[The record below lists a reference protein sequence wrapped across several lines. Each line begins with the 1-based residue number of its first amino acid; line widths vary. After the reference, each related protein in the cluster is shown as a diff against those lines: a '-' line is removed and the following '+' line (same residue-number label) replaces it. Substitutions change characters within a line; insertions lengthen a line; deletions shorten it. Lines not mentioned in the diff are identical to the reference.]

1 MPAPDKATEIK
12 ALVSLVIAFFTALWG
27 WVGWMILL
35 LIICI
40 FADYVTG
47 TWAAKAHG
55 EWSSAAAREG
65 LWHKLGEISA
75 LLVAAL
81 ADIAIGVLLQS
92 GGETLI
98 GGLEYDAYLTMS
110 VSVWYVFTELGSI
123 LENCRKLGAPIPA
136 WLVEG
141 VGRLKAKADR
151 AKSDGK
157 ETAEGKH
164 VKKD

>member
-12 ALVSLVIAFFTALWG
+12 ALISLVIAFFTALWG

-40 FADYVTG
+40 FADYITG

-92 GGETLI
+92 GAESLI
-98 GGLEYDAYLTMS
+98 GGLEYDAYLTMI
-110 VSVWYVFTELGSI
+110 VSVWYVFPPLSLCRRTSHGRPWPSAVPRPPPARPGSGRPASG
-123 LENCRKLGAPIPA
+123 NSPGSSPAP
-136 WLVEG
+136 
-141 VGRLKAKADR
+141 
-151 AKSDGK
+151 
-157 ETAEGKH
+157 
-164 VKKD
+164 